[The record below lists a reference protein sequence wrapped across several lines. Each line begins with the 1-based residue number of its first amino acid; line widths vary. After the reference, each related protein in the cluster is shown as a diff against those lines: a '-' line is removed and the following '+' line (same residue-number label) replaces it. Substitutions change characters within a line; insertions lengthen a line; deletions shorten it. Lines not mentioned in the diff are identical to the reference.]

1 MKELD
6 IFWHIMADG
15 LKLLAKG
22 VDSIAEQ
29 VESFSKTQGEAAAK
43 KASPKPKPK
52 AAPKKKAPVKAQ
64 AKTAIATVYDII
76 AASAEGV
83 KTVELV
89 KQTGFNTKKV
99 QNIIFKLKKQG
110 KITTRVKG
118 VYIKA

>member
-43 KASPKPKPK
+43 KASPKTKPK